1 MAKRF
6 LDLLV
11 VFVATLLF
19 LPFLLPIAILLRC
32 SGEGEVFYKQQRI
45 GTFNQPFFIWK
56 FTTML
61 KNSPNIGTGDVTL
74 KNDPRVLPMGN
85 FLRKTKINELPQI
98 INVWNGTMSVVG
110 ARPLMQRSFDLYAE
124 DVRKVIYNTPPG
136 ITGIGSLVFR
146 DEESLIDKSGQDPLQ
161 FYEETILP
169 YKGKLEQWYQ
179 TNQSFW
185 TDIKIIFLTAWVIV
199 FPKSELVHNW
209 FPTLPKR
216 PF

>member
-6 LDLLV
+6 LDLFV

-19 LPFLLPIAILLRC
+19 LPFLLPIAILLRFT
-32 SGEGEVFYKQQRI
+32 GEGEVFYKQKRI
-45 GTFNQPFFIWK
+45 GKFNQPFFIWK
-56 FTTML
+56 FATML
-61 KNSPNIGTGDVTL
+61 KNSPNMGTADVTL
-74 KNDPRVLPMGN
+74 KNDPRVLPIGN

-110 ARPLMQRSFDLYAE
+110 ARPLMQRSFDLYSD

-146 DEESLIDKSGQDPLQ
+146 DEESLIDKSGQDPLK

-179 TNQSFW
+179 ANQSFW
-185 TDIKIIFLTAWVIV
+185 TDIKIIFLTAWVIL
-199 FPKSELVHNW
+199 FPKSELVYKW
-209 FPTLPKR
+209 FQDLPKR
-216 PF
+216 SF